1 MVKTIFAY
9 YLDMKKAAILFVM
22 LLLVNFKNEA
32 ATEIYSTNEGT
43 VTFRSEAV
51 QELISAT
58 SNTLRGLID
67 SDQRTFAFKILIRSF
82 YGFNNGLQR
91 EHFNENYMESDLFP
105 EAIFKGKI
113 IEQIDLTKDGKY
125 TVRAKGVL
133 SIHGVEQERIIKGNL
148 TVQKGII
155 QVETTFSILITDH
168 NIKVPRVVH
177 EKIASEIEVKVTA
190 IFKKVE
196 E

>member
-1 MVKTIFAY
+1 
-9 YLDMKKAAILFVM
+9 MKKASILFAM

-58 SNTLRGLID
+58 SNNLRGLID
-67 SDQRTFAFKILIRSF
+67 ADQRTFAFKILLRSF

-91 EHFNENYMESDLFP
+91 EHFNENYMESDQFP
-105 EAIFKGKI
+105 EAIFRGKI
-113 IEQIDLTKDGKY
+113 IEQIDLTKDGNY
-125 TVRAKGVL
+125 TVRAKGIL

-155 QVETTFSILITDH
+155 QVETKFSILITDH

-190 IFKKVE
+190 FFKKVE
-196 E
+196 